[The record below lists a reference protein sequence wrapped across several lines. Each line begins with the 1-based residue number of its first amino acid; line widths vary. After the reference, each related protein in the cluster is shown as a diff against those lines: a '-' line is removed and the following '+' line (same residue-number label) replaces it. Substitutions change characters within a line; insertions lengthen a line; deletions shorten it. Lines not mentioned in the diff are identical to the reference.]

1 MKIVILDAQGGGMG
15 RQLVEGLKKALPN
28 QPLIAVGTN
37 ALATAA
43 MLRAGADQVAT
54 GENAV
59 VVCAGMADLILCPI
73 GMVLC
78 DAMLGEVTANM
89 ALAVGRSRA
98 HKILLPVSRC
108 QASVAGAPKMSMA
121 EVVAKAVEETVA
133 RVSADL
139 AWPTISPTKPWA
151 RIACAIDEAISPN
164 PISAQPMLS

>member
-59 VVCAGMADLILCPI
+59 VVCAGMAVIKKVGFAILI
-73 GMVLC
+73 
-78 DAMLGEVTANM
+78 AE
-89 ALAVGRSRA
+89 LAV
-98 HKILLPVSRC
+98 
-108 QASVAGAPKMSMA
+108 
-121 EVVAKAVEETVA
+121 
-133 RVSADL
+133 
-139 AWPTISPTKPWA
+139 
-151 RIACAIDEAISPN
+151 IAYLN
-164 PISAQPMLS
+164 VM